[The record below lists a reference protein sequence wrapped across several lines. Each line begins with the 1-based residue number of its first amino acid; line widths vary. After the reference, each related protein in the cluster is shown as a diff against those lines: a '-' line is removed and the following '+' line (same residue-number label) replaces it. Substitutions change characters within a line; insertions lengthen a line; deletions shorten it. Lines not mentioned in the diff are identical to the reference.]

1 MGIKTFFR
9 NFLDEKKTV
18 EVNVSF
24 DPEKQ
29 SAMTEAFALKTVIS
43 FIAQLL
49 ASCEYR
55 TYNGGKPVKSYL
67 WYKLNVL
74 PNRNQTK
81 AEFWREFWERL
92 LLFGEVLVV
101 PWNDEDFFIA
111 ENFTKDEYVLFGT
124 VFRNVVR
131 NDFDFGTYN
140 IKDVI
145 YIKRAS
151 GKDRAIVAGV
161 LAGYSEL
168 VSSAASGV
176 LGEGANKGTLEVPAM
191 ARNDKDF
198 EKNYKALMEDYFRD
212 FFKNKNAVLP
222 LFSGMKYNPVTA
234 SQKSTSRAS
243 EYKTLFDDAVKRA
256 AQAYGV
262 SPALISGDIA
272 GIEDALKLTFTA
284 CIDPL
289 AKSVGSMLTA
299 RNYTPEQ
306 IIKEQKYIT
315 IDTASL
321 EHMNVFA
328 LAANID
334 KLISDGM
341 YSIDELR
348 LKLGDYA
355 LGEEWS
361 QKHYIT
367 KNYEEIETAGG
378 EENA

>member
-9 NFLDEKKTV
+9 NFLDEKKTI
-18 EVNVSF
+18 EVNVGF
-24 DPEKQ
+24 DSEQQ
-29 SAMTEAFALKTVIS
+29 SAMIEAFALKTVIS

-55 TYNGGKPVKSYL
+55 TYNGGKPEKTYL
-67 WYKLNVL
+67 WYKLNIL

-81 AEFWREFWERL
+81 SEFWREFWERL
-92 LLFGEVLVV
+92 LLFGEVLIV
-101 PWNDEDFFIA
+101 PWNDDLFIA
-111 ENFTKDEYVLFGT
+111 ENFTKDEYVVFGT
-124 VFRNVVR
+124 TFRHVIR
-131 NDFDFGTYN
+131 NDFDFGSYN
-140 IKDVI
+140 TKDAF
-145 YIKRAS
+145 YIKRETC
-151 GKDRAIVAGV
+151 KDRAVVTGV

-168 VSSAASGV
+168 VRSAAAGV
-176 LGEGANKGTLEVPAM
+176 LNEGANKGTLEVPAM
-191 ARNDKDF
+191 AQNDKNF
-198 EKNYKALMEDYFRD
+198 EQNFKALMEDYFRD

-222 LFSGMKYNPVTA
+222 LFSGMKYSPVTA

-243 EYKTLFDDAVKRA
+243 EYKALFDDAVKRA

-272 GIEDALKLTFTA
+272 GIDEALKLTYTA

-289 AKSVGSMLTA
+289 AKAAGDMLTA
-299 RNYTPEQ
+299 RNYAPEQ
-306 IIKEQKYIT
+306 IIDGQKYIK
-315 IDTASL
+315 IDTAGL
-321 EHMNVFA
+321 EHINVFA

-361 QKHYIT
+361 QKHFIT